1 MDDAIKEWYW
11 WALIMKCIQ
20 CQTDNNLQERTEH
33 QGRCKNCGHPFAF
46 EPTSMGTPTFTDPF
60 FAKAIADISANDTL
74 FFTPKQFLYFLDRR
88 LTGRFGSGGNYGCLI
103 FIYIFMIFY
112 MIFTMMFATSFIGTI
127 FLLVGIWLSNFDEP
141 SLLLIH
147 TSFFMA
153 AILSILLI
161 DYSFLKNSKSPKL
174 DYKNRK
180 MNSRYLQMSGFMT
193 TVVASLA
200 TIAVLN
206 SFIAFSISVTIGM
219 ISIYLGSRQL
229 KRQPKIPQLLFID
242 QNKIQDWLNRWQ
254 EINGNSEKMLP
265 STREENTE
273 AEISPDI
280 SAYSFDRVVV
290 CDSATIAQLLIA
302 NNFHFE
308 NNCAVLSINGY
319 PKRIFRTVL
328 QMLKRNPELKVY
340 ALHDASPRGVRL
352 LHHLRTSRNWF
363 AESTVTIYDLGLLPR
378 HVLNS
383 KRNFFVRGSEES
395 AQQAKQL
402 SPDVRQ
408 NLSVEELEWLE
419 LGNFVE
425 LESFTP
431 RRLLQIVTQGIARR
445 QLSPDATD
453 SAFVEIESDSSSGEA
468 YLLASESFG

>member
-1 MDDAIKEWYW
+1 MDDAIKWWYW
-11 WALIMKCIQ
+11 WTLIMKCIQ

-60 FAKAIADISANDTL
+60 FAKAIADISANGTL
-74 FFTPKQFLYFLDRR
+74 FFTPKQLVYLLNRR
-88 LTGRFGSGGNYGCLI
+88 LRNRSLEIATLI
-103 FIYIFMIFY
+103 TIYIIFSLFVY
-112 MIFTMMFATSFIGTI
+112 V
-127 FLLVGIWLSNFDEP
+127 FLAEFLSNFYGKF
-141 SLLLIH
+141 SIFIISNFLNI
-147 TSFFMA
+147 SIFFVLFKA
-153 AILSILLI
+153 SKSNQNSPKVRQINAILLQVLGGFIIVTGIYLSIAI
-161 DYSFLKNSKSPKL
+161 FNSFG
-174 DYKNRK
+174 
-180 MNSRYLQMSGFMT
+180 MFA
-193 TVVASLA
+193 V
-200 TIAVLN
+200 AVLL
-206 SFIAFSISVTIGM
+206 GM
-219 ISIYLGSRQL
+219 LSIYLGIRQL
-229 KRQPKIPQLLFID
+229 QRQKRISQSFLIAQS
-242 QNKIQDWLNRWQ
+242 QVENWLNRWQ

-265 STREENTE
+265 SPREENTE

-290 CDSATIAQLLIA
+290 CGSATIAQLLIS

-340 ALHDASPRGVRL
+340 ALHDSSPRGVRL

-431 RRLLQIVTQGIARR
+431 RKLLQIVTQGIARR
-445 QLSPDATD
+445 QLSPDGTD
-453 SAFVEIESDSSSGEA
+453 SAFVEIDSDSSSGEA

>member
-1 MDDAIKEWYW
+1 
-11 WALIMKCIQ
+11 MKCIQ
-20 CQTDNNLQERTEH
+20 CQTDNNLQERTEN

-46 EPTSMGTPTFTDPF
+46 EPTSMGTPRFTDAF
-60 FAKAIADISANDTL
+60 FAKAIADISVNGTL

-88 LTGRFGSGGNYGCLI
+88 LRGRFGSGGYYGCFI
-103 FIYIFMIFY
+103 FLYILY
-112 MIFTMMFATSFIGTI
+112 MIFATMFMGTTFAFIGI
-127 FLLVGIWLSNFDEP
+127 FFSNFNVSF
-141 SLLLIH
+141 SLLIKI
-147 TSFFMA
+147 SFFMA
-153 AILSILLI
+153 ATMSNLLAI
-161 DYSFLKNSKSPKL
+161 YYYLTNSSTPKL
-174 DYKNRK
+174 DYRNRK
-180 MNSRYLQMSGFMT
+180 FNSHYLQILGFMT
-193 TVVASLA
+193 VVIGSLV
-200 TIAVLN
+200 TIVVLN
-206 SFIAFSISVTIGM
+206 SFITFSISVIIGM
-219 ISIYLGSRQL
+219 TSMYLGSRQL
-229 KRQPKIPQLLFID
+229 KRQPKITQSFFID
-242 QNKIQDWLNRWQ
+242 PNQVQDWLNRWT
-254 EINGNSEKMLP
+254 EVNGSLEKMLP
-265 STREENTE
+265 SPREENTE
-273 AEISPDI
+273 AEVSPDI

-319 PKRIFRTVL
+319 PQRIFRTVL

-383 KRNFFVRGSEES
+383 KRNFFVRGAEES

-402 SPDVRQ
+402 PPDVQQ
-408 NLSVEELEWLE
+408 NLSAEELEWLE

-445 QLSPDATD
+445 QLSPDGTD
-453 SAFVEIESDSSSGEA
+453 SAFVEIDSDSSSGES